1 MTPTGT
7 DAAEVAA
14 AIAEPVA
21 AVAAAE
27 AAAAPPAQPHV
38 VRAPAKT
45 ARRIALVLS
54 VLAVITTFFAGFSI
68 RKVIANVETDVAL
81 PWTFAAMGL
90 LLGAL
95 VLRMF
100 AAVCEILWLER
111 TWSNLPEELRKVGP
125 VEKPNTGLVIGLN
138 FVPGLAW
145 VWKLG
150 LVMGIADGFEAVRRD
165 HVPFHTRIPKKLGMA
180 AVIVGWVPGLNVYI
194 APFLWEIFAI
204 RVDSACNEILARR
217 AGG

>member
-1 MTPTGT
+1 MTPTGN
-7 DAAEVAA
+7 DAAAQVAT
-14 AIAEPVA
+14 AIAQPVA
-21 AVAAAE
+21 AVAPAE
-27 AAAAPPAQPHV
+27 APAAQPHV

-54 VLAVITTFFAGFSI
+54 VFAVVTTFGAGYSI
-68 RKVIANVETDVAL
+68 RKVIANVENDAAL

-111 TWSNLPEELRKVGP
+111 TWSNLPEDLRKVGP

-138 FVPGLAW
+138 FVPGVAW

-165 HVPFHTRIPKKLGMA
+165 VVPFKAGIPKRLGMA
-180 AVIVGWVPGLNVYI
+180 AVIVGWIPGLNVYI
-194 APFLWEIFAI
+194 APFLWEIFATK
-204 RVDSACNEILARR
+204 VDVACQEILHLR
-217 AGG
+217 GSG

>member
-1 MTPTGT
+1 MTTTGT
-7 DAAEVAA
+7 ETAAEVAA

-21 AVAAAE
+21 AVAATE
-27 AAAAPPAQPHV
+27 AAPAQPHV

-54 VLAVITTFFAGFSI
+54 VLAVVTTFFAGFSI
-68 RKVIANVETDVAL
+68 RKVIANVENDAAL
-81 PWTFAAMGL
+81 PWTFAAMCL

-138 FVPGLAW
+138 FVPGVAW

-165 HVPFHTRIPKKLGMA
+165 HVPFETRIPKKLGMA

-204 RVDSACNEILARR
+204 RIDSACNEILAKR
-217 AGG
+217 GG